1 MNGEMLVSND
11 QAPPWLPPREMWLHD
26 PAKDG
31 YLETPTDQYGLVDL
45 DNLVALVKA
54 SVCSE
59 FSWESPLNDVHH
71 LQWFGRNYPVTKGE
85 NDIVNMNEFRELI
98 NRKAFISRVFH
109 NRTHQIT
116 LPPPIPSK
124 EVMLHSIKAER
135 TALQLYRTARLA
147 TRLTRMPH
155 IPEKKLIQRLDE
167 EYENY
172 TLYVE
177 NAREV
182 PKEFSLLAI
191 EEVEARNVDEM
202 LLVNKRLGK
211 LALDT
216 IPIRHRQILQV
227 A

>member
-1 MNGEMLVSND
+1 MSMELLASD
-11 QAPPWLPPREMWLHD
+11 KLASPWLPPQDMWLHD

-45 DNLVALVKA
+45 DKLVTLVKGTV
-54 SVCSE
+54 SPQ
-59 FSWESPLNDVHH
+59 FSWESPFNDVHH
-71 LQWFGRNYPVTKGE
+71 LQWYGRNYPVTNG
-85 NDIVNMNEFRELI
+85 NDDIVNMHEFRELI

-109 NRTHQIT
+109 NRTHQVT
-116 LPPPIPSK
+116 LPPPIPSD
-124 EVMLHSIKAER
+124 EVMLHSINAER

-155 IPEKKLIQRLDE
+155 IPEKKLIQRLNE

-182 PKEFSLLAI
+182 PKEFTLLAI
-191 EEVEARNVDEM
+191 EDVEARDVDEM
-202 LLVNKRLGK
+202 LLINKRLGK

-216 IPIRHRQILQV
+216 IPVRHRQILH
-227 A
+227 AA

>member
-1 MNGEMLVSND
+1 MEMERQLHDLTPS
-11 QAPPWLPPREMWLHD
+11 PWLPPKEMWLHD

-45 DNLVALVKA
+45 DKLVELVKGT
-54 SVCSE
+54 VHPE
-59 FSWESPLNDVHH
+59 FSWESPFNDVHH
-71 LQWFGRNYPVTKGE
+71 LQWYAHNYPVTLGE
-85 NDIVNMNEFRELI
+85 NDIVNLNEFRELI

-109 NRTHQIT
+109 NRTHQLT
-116 LPPPIPSK
+116 LPPRVPTI
-124 EVMLHSIKAER
+124 EVMKHSIQAER
-135 TALQLYRTARLA
+135 SILKLYRTARLA

-172 TLYVE
+172 TLYIE

-191 EEVEARNVDEM
+191 EEVEARNVDE
-202 LLVNKRLGK
+202 LLVVNKKLGQ

-216 IPIRHRQILQV
+216 IPIRHRRILQ
-227 A
+227 AA

>member
-1 MNGEMLVSND
+1 MSVELL
-11 QAPPWLPPREMWLHD
+11 APKDRATLWLPPREMWLHD

-45 DNLVALVKA
+45 DKLIALVKGTV
-54 SVCSE
+54 SPE
-59 FSWESPLNDVHH
+59 FSWESPFNDVHH
-71 LQWFGRNYPVTKGE
+71 LQWYARNYPVTVGE
-85 NDIVNMNEFRELI
+85 NDVVNMNEFRELI
-98 NRKAFISRVFH
+98 NRKVFISRVTH
-109 NRTHQIT
+109 NRAHQVT
-116 LPPPIPSK
+116 LPAKVPPN

-155 IPEKKLIQRLDE
+155 IPEKKLVQRLNE

-172 TLYVE
+172 TLYIE

-191 EEVEARNVDEM
+191 EEVEAQSVDEM
-202 LLVNKRLGK
+202 LLVNKRLGR

-216 IPIRHRQILQV
+216 IPIRHRRILQ
-227 A
+227 AA

>member
-1 MNGEMLVSND
+1 MNLELLASND
-11 QAPPWLPPREMWLHD
+11 QASPWLPPREMWLHD

-45 DNLVALVKA
+45 DKLVTLVKGTV
-54 SVCSE
+54 SPE
-59 FSWESPLNDVHH
+59 FSWESPFNDIHH
-71 LQWFGRNYPVTKGE
+71 LQWYGRNYPVTIGE
-85 NDIVNMNEFRELI
+85 DDIVNMNEFRELI

-109 NRTHQIT
+109 NRTHQVT
-116 LPPPIPSK
+116 LPAPVPSK
-124 EVMLHSIKAER
+124 EVMIHSIRAER

-147 TRLTRMPH
+147 TRLTRMTH
-155 IPEKKLIQRLDE
+155 IPEKKLIQRLNE

-172 TLYVE
+172 TLYIE

-216 IPIRHRQILQV
+216 IPVRHRQILQ
-227 A
+227 AA